1 MPSSLK
7 YKKIYIDSKFR
18 SPDSVSSSDFKIEL
32 PETMTFQENT
42 VFSASVIVSGNSILK
57 SLDETLS
64 VDLNLLSI

>member
-18 SPDSVSSSDFKIEL
+18 SSDSVSSSDFKIEL

-42 VFSASVIVSGNSILK
+42 VF
-57 SLDETLS
+57 
-64 VDLNLLSI
+64 